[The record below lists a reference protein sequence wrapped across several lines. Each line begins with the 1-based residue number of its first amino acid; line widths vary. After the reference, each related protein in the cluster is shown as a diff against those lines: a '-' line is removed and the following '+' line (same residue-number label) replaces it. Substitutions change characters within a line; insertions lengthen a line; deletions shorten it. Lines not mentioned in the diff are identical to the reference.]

1 MRHRAGAGLRRAP
14 GLERNNWL
22 SHPAGLRRK
31 RLKRPQIA
39 DPLDIQSQHSNAG
52 VLQQGLTDLGQTR
65 LGLIANRHHISQR
78 QCPALHG
85 QIDRDIG
92 TLSDNRHS
100 AVDLQPAVLIRP
112 KRHTIQIIDK
122 PITIWSNNRHVFGC
136 RQQLLLQIGPVFTF

>member
-52 VLQQGLTDLGQTR
+52 VVQQSLTDLGQTS
-65 LGLIANRHHISQR
+65 LGLIANQA
-78 QCPALHG
+78 QTGLA
-85 QIDRDIG
+85 
-92 TLSDNRHS
+92 
-100 AVDLQPAVLIRP
+100 
-112 KRHTIQIIDK
+112 
-122 PITIWSNNRHVFGC
+122 
-136 RQQLLLQIGPVFTF
+136 QIGKALLDDPRVTCLLYTSPSPRDRTRSRMPSSA